1 MGSQQRGCVIRKV
14 CGCVWMCVWIYVQT
28 KNNNEYDDLQEDPSL
43 KFELKK
49 YTGSRSAGTGKRGTD
64 KV

>member
-1 MGSQQRGCVIRKV
+1 
-14 CGCVWMCVWIYVQT
+14 MCVWIYVQT

-43 KFELKK
+43 KLELKK
-49 YTGSRSAGTGKRGTD
+49 YTGSRSAGTGKRGTG